1 MNKEV
6 LISFYKAVFFWN
18 LQRER
23 IKSEKIE
30 EVTFKGWF

>member
-6 LISFYKAVFFWN
+6 LISFYKAVFFLN

-23 IKSEKIE
+23 IKNEKID
-30 EVTFKGWF
+30 EVTVKGWF